1 MGAPKS
7 TRFRRRML
15 LEKREK
21 GKGEPCFACR
31 GAGIQAWGYHCIS
44 VPSSLARG
52 DAMKYDVVIVGAGP
66 AGMFAALELA
76 EAGLEVLVVDK
87 GLDPR
92 SRKSITCGVGGAGTF
107 SDGKLN
113 LTPRIGGDP
122 AAIGCSP
129 AELEALIKEVDEA
142 FTRYGA
148 PERYSGENLEA
159 LAALK
164 KKAAEVGIEFIA
176 GRQRHIG
183 TSRIREVIDNFYR
196 DLLAKGVEFR
206 LGTKVERIERGENGF
221 RVLGE
226 GLEAEARYVIAAPGR
241 VGAYWLRD
249 VARSLGVAPQFG
261 PLDVGVRVEFPAELY
276 EPIEQVMYDAKFR
289 MRTST
294 YDDMVRTFCTNPRG
308 FVVREDYE
316 EFVLVNGHAENDKK
330 TENTNFALLVHIE
343 LTDPVEDTT
352 EYGRAIAKLA
362 TTIGGGRP
370 ILQRLKDLKK
380 GRRSTEERIRRVPIQ
395 PTLEDYTPGDISMA
409 LPHRVVMDIVEALER
424 LDRII
429 PGLAADGTL
438 IYAPEIKFYDT
449 RYRVKK
455 GMETELPGFYVAG
468 DASGHSRGIV
478 FAAVTGLLAARHI
491 KSVTR
496 DG

>member
-1 MGAPKS
+1 
-7 TRFRRRML
+7 
-15 LEKREK
+15 
-21 GKGEPCFACR
+21 
-31 GAGIQAWGYHCIS
+31 
-44 VPSSLARG
+44 
-52 DAMKYDVVIVGAGP
+52 MKYDVAIVGAGP
-66 AGMFAALELA
+66 AGLFAAMELA
-76 EAGLEVLVVDK
+76 ESGLKAVVLEK
-87 GLDPR
+87 GLAPKE
-92 SRKSITCGVGGAGTF
+92 RKSITCGVGGAGTF

-113 LTPRIGGDP
+113 LTPKIGGDP

-129 AELEALIKEVDEA
+129 GELEALIQEVDAA

-148 PERYSGENLEA
+148 PEKYSGEDRQA

-164 KKAAEVGIEFIA
+164 KRAAEVGIEFIA

-183 TSRIREVIDNFYR
+183 TRRIREVIDAMYQ
-196 DLLAKGVEFR
+196 DLLARGIEFR
-206 LGTKVERIERGENGF
+206 LGVEVRAISKDNAGF
-221 RVLGE
+221 RIDLAGE
-226 GLEAEARYVIAAPGR
+226 EILAENVIAAPGR
-241 VGAYWLRD
+241 VGAYWLRE
-249 VARSLGVAPQFG
+249 VARALGVGPEFG

-276 EPIEQVMYDAKFR
+276 QPIERVMYDAKFR
-289 MRTST
+289 LRTRT

-308 FVVREDYE
+308 FVVKEDYD
-316 EFVLVNGHAENDKK
+316 EFVLVNGHAENKKK

-370 ILQRLKDLKK
+370 ILQRLKDLDQ
-380 GRRSTEERIRRVPIQ
+380 GRRSTGERIRRVPIH
-395 PTLEDYTPGDISMA
+395 PTLSEYTPGDISMA
-409 LPHRVVMDIVEALER
+409 LPQRVVTDILEGIER
-424 LDRII
+424 LDRIM

-449 RYRVKK
+449 RYRVQA

-478 FAAVTGLLAARHI
+478 FAAVTGILAARHI
-491 KSVTR
+491 KSETR
-496 DG
+496 NG